1 MLKFAA
7 SRRTGTEIAADRQSI
22 VARYLKYRYLFLLLA
37 AAFIWTIIFRYGPM
51 YGVIVAF
58 KKYRI
63 FDGIW
68 GSEWVGLANFARL
81 FSGTTEFGEVFRN
94 TLLISIYRLVFGFP
108 APVILALLL
117 NDIYQRHF
125 KRVVQTISYLP
136 HFLSWV
142 VLSGV
147 IVQIL
152 SPSTGVVNTVIKAFG
167 GAPIYFLT
175 DTGWFIP
182 VLISTGV
189 WQAVGW
195 GSIIFLAAISGV
207 DPQLYESSV
216 MDGAGKLRQAW
227 HITIPSIVPVM
238 IIMLILR
245 FGDMLDAGFD
255 QIFNLYNPAVY
266 DVADIIDTYVYR
278 IGLVELNFSLSAAVG
293 LFKNVIGLILV
304 VVVNRIAKIFGDYGI
319 W

>member
-22 VARYLKYRYLFLLLA
+22 VARYAKYRYLFFLLA